1 MNKIKIVFFDIDGTL
16 INYGAEKLTDKT
28 LEALKELKNNGIKIV
43 LATGRA
49 PVSLPDFGDLIFDAK
64 ICFNG
69 SLCFTDD
76 KTIYS
81 NPINKNDVYQLVN
94 NATKLDK
101 VSSIATKNK
110 IAANGIEESLKDYFS
125 IANLILNFTP
135 DFDNVLKNEDVFQ
148 VMLAATKDE
157 YNDILDKTTDVKIA
171 AWWDRAIDIIPINGG
186 KGQGIRKILEY
197 FNISKDEAMAFGD
210 GNNDLEMFS
219 EVKYS
224 IAMDNASNE
233 LKSKSFNICKDVKE
247 DGIYYYLKDNNII

>member
-1 MNKIKIVFFDIDGTL
+1 MNNVKIVFFDIDGTL
-16 INYGAEKLTDKT
+16 INYGAQNLTEKTFK
-28 LEALKELKNNGIKIV
+28 ALKELKKNGVKIV

-49 PVSLPDFGDLIFDAK
+49 PVSLPEFDDLVFDAK

-69 SLCFTDD
+69 SLCFTNEEI
-76 KTIYS
+76 IYS
-81 NPINKNDVYQLVN
+81 NPINKTDVYQLVD
-94 NATKLDK
+94 NATKLGK

-157 YNDILDKTTDVKIA
+157 YSDLLDKTNDVKIA
-171 AWWDRAIDIIPINGG
+171 AWWDKAVDIIPKNGG

-197 FNISKDEAMAFGD
+197 FNISKDDAMAFGD

-224 IAMDNASNE
+224 IAMANASND
-233 LKSKSFNICKDVKE
+233 LKNKSFDICKDVKE
-247 DGIYYYLKDNNII
+247 DGVYYYLKDNNII